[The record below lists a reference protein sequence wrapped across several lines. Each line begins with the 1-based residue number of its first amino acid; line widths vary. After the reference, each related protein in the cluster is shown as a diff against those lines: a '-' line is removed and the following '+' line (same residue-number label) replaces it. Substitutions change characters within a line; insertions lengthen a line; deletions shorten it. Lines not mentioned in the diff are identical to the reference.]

1 MHHFHSSDLPSL
13 PFLVGKFWQLVT
25 NGLSGKVWHTID
37 LKAIHQ
43 KSHQGVI
50 TQGCDHPK
58 AKINS
63 GGHRGLSKITRKEI
77 SKP

>member
-1 MHHFHSSDLPSL
+1 M
-13 PFLVGKFWQLVT
+13 
-25 NGLSGKVWHTID
+25 SGKVWHTID

-63 GGHRGLSKITRKEI
+63 GGHRGLRKISRKEI